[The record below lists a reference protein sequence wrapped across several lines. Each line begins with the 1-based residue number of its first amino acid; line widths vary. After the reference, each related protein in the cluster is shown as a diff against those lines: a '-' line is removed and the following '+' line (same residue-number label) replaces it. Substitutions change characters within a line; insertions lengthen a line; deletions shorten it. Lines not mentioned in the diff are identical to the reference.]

1 MNKNLPKVLFFGR
14 ENCKSS
20 STILKKLNDKKFQ
33 VTYFESKKRGERLK
47 NDILDWNGEFILCFR
62 SFIKLPISLI
72 KKAKIAAINFHPA
85 PPEYPGS
92 GCINFALY
100 DNAKTYGVTAHL
112 MNEQIDNGIILDVKK
127 FPINLNDNVQSLLE
141 RTHKELL
148 EMCLNFI
155 EGISLNPEKFL
166 NEKKLYSKDYKW
178 NGEARKINDLEKLKK
193 ISLPISRDDLEKI
206 IRATYIN
213 NYPPYIELYGYKFY
227 LHIKK

>member
-1 MNKNLPKVLFFGR
+1 MNRKLPKVLFFGR
-14 ENCKSS
+14 ENCEFS
-20 STILKKLNDKKFQ
+20 STVLKKLQDKKFH

-62 SFIKLPISLI
+62 SFIKLPLSLI

-85 PPEYPGS
+85 PPDYPGS

-112 MNEQIDNGIILDVKK
+112 MNEKIDNGIILDVKK

-141 RTHKELL
+141 KTHKELL
-148 EMCLNFI
+148 KMCLKFI
-155 EGISLNPEKFL
+155 EGISSNPVKFL
-166 NEKKLYSKDYKW
+166 DEKKYSSKNYKW
-178 NGEARKINDLEKLKK
+178 NGNARKMNDLDQLKK
-193 ISLPISRDDLEKI
+193 ISTSISKNDLEKI

-227 LHIKK
+227 LHKTK